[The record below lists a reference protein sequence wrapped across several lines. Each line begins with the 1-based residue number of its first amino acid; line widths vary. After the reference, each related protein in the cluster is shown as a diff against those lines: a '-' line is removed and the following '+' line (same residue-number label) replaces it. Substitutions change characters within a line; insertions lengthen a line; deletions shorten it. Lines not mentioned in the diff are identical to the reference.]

1 MTNGIYVGVLGLD
14 SMASAPAPAPVADEE
29 TIDAAR

>member
-14 SMASAPAPAPVADEE
+14 SMASTTAPAPVAAKEP
-29 TIDAAR
+29 IDAAR